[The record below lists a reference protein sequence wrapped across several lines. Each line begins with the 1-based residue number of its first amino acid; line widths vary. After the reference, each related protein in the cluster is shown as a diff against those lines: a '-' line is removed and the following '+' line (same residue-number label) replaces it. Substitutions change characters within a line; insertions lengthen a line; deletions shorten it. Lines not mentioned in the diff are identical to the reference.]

1 VGCIFWGLV
10 MIDSTNMFT
19 VKKIIYDDGEFAVS
33 KGLWDGRSRRI
44 GVRWYEEDGMGFPQ
58 TYGKPQWLVLPAK
71 FTPFINKMYKEFK
84 LNKRMNEFL
93 ESIK

>member
-1 VGCIFWGLV
+1 MMVNLQYPKDCGMGAVGV
-10 MIDSTNMFT
+10 
-19 VKKIIYDDGEFAVS
+19 
-33 KGLWDGRSRRI
+33 